1 MKAQGRIRVLVK
13 APHEDEA
20 WMDAEAAR
28 PWTNYQISGR
38 RFIANSQDKAGDLVD
53 GMLRLENERFVVN
66 EVDVDGSAMKTV
78 DFMANVRRI
87 RNHLSGQQRT
97 MKDDSMSL
105 PALRTGGFTVARDDR
120 AARLVQHLDEPRTM
134 KQPPKR
140 HCGRPVCRRRDAGIS
155 DRRRE

>member
-1 MKAQGRIRVLVK
+1 MKAQGRIRVFVK
-13 APHEDEA
+13 APHEVEA

-53 GMLRLENERFVVN
+53 GMLRLENEQFVVN

-105 PALRTGGFTVARDDR
+105 PALRTGGFPSPATTVPHDWCNISTM
-120 AARLVQHLDEPRTM
+120 LRTM
-134 KQPPKR
+134 RTTIKMASPPTCLPKT
-140 HCGRPVCRRRDAGIS
+140 
-155 DRRRE
+155 